1 MTVSESFKGAEEIR
15 RAWLRGL
22 APDPSLTVSEWAD
35 RHRLLSSRAASE
47 AGPYRTART
56 PYMRAIMDALSPHHP
71 ASRVVFMKSA
81 QVGATEVGNNWI
93 GYCVHRVPSPI
104 LAVQPTVDMAKRL
117 SQQRLDPLFEDSPV
131 LRELIMPSRARDSG
145 NTILSKR
152 FEGGQLILAGANSA
166 VGLRSMPARMVFL
179 DEVDAYPGDVDEEG
193 DPISLAEARTISF
206 GHRKKLFLA
215 STPTIKGMSRIER
228 EFEASDQQRCHV
240 PCPLCGAL
248 QHLEFERLRWTNGA
262 PETAAHLCVHCEGF
276 FEERHK
282 TAFMAEANGARWIAT
297 APPDKIEEA
306 RRRGVVGY
314 HINGLYSPLGWLSW
328 AEMARKW
335 EQVQGDDA
343 ELKTFRNT
351 VLGET
356 WQVKGE
362 APDWQR
368 LYERREPFAYG
379 SVPEGGLIL
388 TAGIDVQ
395 RDRIEVDIWAWGRGL
410 ESWLVEHI
418 VLDGRPGEP
427 EVWAAANALLNRTW
441 PHASGVPMSLA
452 RVCVDTGDGE
462 FTKEVYAW
470 VRAMGQG
477 QVVAIKGVAGFDR
490 STPVG
495 GPTYVEVSIGGRKLQ
510 RGVRL
515 WKVSGAVFKSETY
528 RWARL
533 SPPTDEERAAAS
545 GYPPGY
551 IHLPL
556 GLSSEWVRQLISEK
570 LMTQRD
576 RRGFSRLEWHKTR
589 ERNEALDNRVYAR
602 AAAWLMG
609 MDRWDDARWA
619 ALEDQLRPPLDED
632 DNAGPRPAGRP
643 VVPGTR
649 RRHSYA
655 SAYVG

>member
-1 MTVSESFKGAEEIR
+1 MAAAEAFEGADEIR

-22 APDPSLTVSEWAD
+22 APDPSLTVSQWAD
-35 RHRLLSSRAASE
+35 RHRILSSRAASE
-47 AGPYRTART
+47 AGQYRTGRT
-56 PYMRAIMDALSPHHP
+56 PYMRAIMDALSPSHP

-131 LRELIMPSRARDSG
+131 LRELIMPNRTRDSG

-152 FEGGQLILAGANSA
+152 FQGGQLILAGANSA

-179 DEVDAYPGDVDEEG
+179 DEVDAYPQDVDEEG

-215 STPTIKGMSRIER
+215 STPTIKGMSRIEK
-228 EFEASDQQRCHV
+228 EYEASDQQRYFV
-240 PCPLCGAL
+240 PCPLCGGL
-248 QHLEFERLRWTNGA
+248 QHLEFQRLKWEPGR
-262 PETAAHLCVHCEGF
+262 PETAAYWCLHCEDF

-282 TAFMAEANGARWIAT
+282 TAIMAEDNGARWMTT
-297 APPDKIEEA
+297 APADKVDEA
-306 RRRGVVGY
+306 RRRGVVGF

-328 AEMARKW
+328 VQMARDW
-335 EQVQGDDA
+335 ELAQGDDSL
-343 ELKTFRNT
+343 LKTYKNT

-368 LYERREPFAYG
+368 LYDRREPWRLG
-379 SVPEGGLIL
+379 TVPAGGLVL

-395 RDRIEVDIWAWGRGL
+395 RDRIEIDVWAWGRGL

-418 VLDGRPGEP
+418 VLEGSPGEAG
-427 EVWAAANALLNRTW
+427 VWVELTEFLGRTW
-441 PHASGVPMSLA
+441 EHESGVPMSLA
-452 RVCVDTGDGE
+452 RLCIDTGDGE
-462 FTKEVYAW
+462 FTNDVYKW
-470 VRAMGQG
+470 VRSVGQG
-477 QVVAIKGVAGFDR
+477 QVIAIKGVDGFDR
-490 STPVG
+490 STPVD
-495 GPTYVEVSIGGRKLQ
+495 GPTYVEVAIGGKKLR
-510 RGVRL
+510 RGVKL

-533 SPPTDEERAAAS
+533 DAPTDEQRAEGVGHPA
-545 GYPPGY
+545 GY

-556 GLSSEWVRQLISEK
+556 GTTSEWVKQLTSEQ
-570 LMTQRD
+570 LMTTKTK
-576 RRGFSRLEWHKTR
+576 RGFQKLEWHKMR
-589 ERNEALDNRVYAR
+589 ERNEALDCRVYAR

-609 MDRWDDARWA
+609 MDRWDEARWA
-619 ALEDQLRPPLDED
+619 ALEGQLRLPDEG
-632 DNAGPRPAGRP
+632 NARSKPAGRP
-643 VVPGTR
+643 VVPAAR
-649 RRHSYA
+649 RRRSIA
-655 SAYVG
+655 SSYVG